1 MVPQDVQTARLT
13 NIAPLCD
20 PGHMGMKRGSGATSL
35 GVTELAGFAARAR
48 FPRSPSPPIPAVSER
63 QASQWNAGALWGFD
77 YQSGV
82 QRFYGGQT
90 HVGQLAVWRESRRL
104 PDYYLEME

>member
-35 GVTELAGFAARAR
+35 GVTELAGFAARAG

-63 QASQWNAGALWGFD
+63 QASQWNAARYGVLTISQVCSGFTAD
-77 YQSGV
+77 KHMWDNRQ
-82 QRFYGGQT
+82 
-90 HVGQLAVWRESRRL
+90 
-104 PDYYLEME
+104 